1 MARNKMLQFE
11 VFDLTIRS
19 NNFVDDFLLSDDFPC
34 HYFAWSDIFNCSR
47 IFSELSVNQEERL
60 THKITPTP
68 NSAAKAKIIAI

>member
-1 MARNKMLQFE
+1 MTFYYRMISHA
-11 VFDLTIRS
+11 TILHGLI
-19 NNFVDDFLLSDDFPC
+19 FL
-34 HYFAWSDIFNCSR
+34 IGSR